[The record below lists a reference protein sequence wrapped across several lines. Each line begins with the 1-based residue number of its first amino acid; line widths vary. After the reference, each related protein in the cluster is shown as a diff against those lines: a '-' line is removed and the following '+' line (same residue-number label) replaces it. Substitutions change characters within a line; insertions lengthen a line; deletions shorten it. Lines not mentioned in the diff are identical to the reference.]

1 MDCLLGQLQRSKSPY
16 QARYIQDMNTHS
28 WQWTCNGLTFDVKW
42 QAIREHNRSGKPIL
56 LLSPREYDSYP
67 MHQEPTETWEELL
80 RERAQSIRD
89 SAQRVNIMLSGGRD
103 STKVVDTFVSNGIF
117 IDEITCIKHGIPEAD
132 HEVDNVALPY
142 LAGLDLDPR
151 TRVNVI
157 TRSIQDYKQH
167 YGDPYWIEKETR
179 GLLMQFRL
187 TNLSEDLCYANSESG
202 TTWVSGKEKPTLVF
216 RKGRWYCYFL
226 DHNIEPNQSTNDNA
240 VFFYSGS
247 AKVHAKQAH
256 MLKNYITRTLPLE
269 QYQTPEAINSIS
281 QNHIYLGCG
290 RIAMATD
297 LFIPKSRD
305 IFDLRD
311 HSGDLF
317 KVFGQKEHRALKSIL
332 KDNDLADLMNN
343 FRKGISNLVDDIGQG
358 QFNDNNPQ
366 LGTVGVFSKFYGL
379 DAPETLD
386 MHDLFPDGWTGA

>member
-1 MDCLLGQLQRSKSPY
+1 
-16 QARYIQDMNTHS
+16 MNKHS
-28 WQWTCNGLTFDVKW
+28 WKWTCNGLTFDIKW
-42 QAIREHNRSGKPIL
+42 QAIREQNRSGQPIL
-56 LLSPREYDSYP
+56 LESPREYDSYP
-67 MHQEPTETWEELL
+67 MHQEPKEAWDELL

-89 SAQRVNIMLSGGRD
+89 QSKRVNIMLSGGRD
-103 STKVVDTFVSNGIF
+103 STKVVDTYVSNGIF

-157 TRSIQDYKQH
+157 TRSIQDYKRH
-167 YGDPYWIEKETR
+167 YADPYWIEKETR

-187 TNLSEDLCYANSESG
+187 TNLSENLCYDNSDSG
-202 TTWVSGKEKPTLVF
+202 TAWVSGKEKPTLVF
-216 RKGRWYCYFL
+216 KNGRWYFYFL
-226 DHNIEPNQSTNDNA
+226 DHNIEPNQSTYDNA

-256 MLKNYITRTLPLE
+256 MLKNYITKTLPLE
-269 QYQTPEAINSIS
+269 QYETPAAIKSID

-290 RIAMATD
+290 RIAGSTEF
-297 LFIPKSRD
+297 FIPKSRD
-305 IFDLRD
+305 ILEVRD
-311 HSGDLF
+311 HGGDLLR
-317 KVFGQKEHRALKSIL
+317 VFGQKEHRALTSIL
-332 KDNDLADLMNN
+332 KDNDLTHLVKN
-343 FRKGISNLVDDIGQG
+343 FRKGILDLMDDIGTG
-358 QFNDNNPQ
+358 RFNDNDPQ

-386 MHDLFPDGWTGA
+386 MHDLFPNGWTGS

>member
-1 MDCLLGQLQRSKSPY
+1 
-16 QARYIQDMNTHS
+16 MNKHS
-28 WQWTCNGLTFDVKW
+28 WKWTCNGLTFDIKW
-42 QAIREHNRSGKPIL
+42 QAIREQNRSGQPIL
-56 LLSPREYDSYP
+56 LESPREYDSYP
-67 MHQEPTETWEELL
+67 MHQEPKEAWDELL

-89 SAQRVNIMLSGGRD
+89 QSKRVNIMLSGGRD

-157 TRSIQDYKQH
+157 TRSIQDYKRH
-167 YGDPYWIEKETR
+167 YADPYWIEKETR

-187 TNLSEDLCYANSESG
+187 TNLSENLCYDNSDSG
-202 TTWVSGKEKPTLVF
+202 TAWVSGKEKPTLVF
-216 RKGRWYCYFL
+216 KNGRWYFYFL
-226 DHNIEPNQSTNDNA
+226 DHNIEPNQSTYDNA

-256 MLKNYITRTLPLE
+256 MLKNYITKTLPLE
-269 QYQTPEAINSIS
+269 QYETPAAIKSID

-290 RIAMATD
+290 RIAGSTEF
-297 LFIPKSRD
+297 FIPKSRD
-305 IFDLRD
+305 ILEVRD
-311 HSGDLF
+311 HSGDLL
-317 KVFGQKEHRALKSIL
+317 KVFGQKEHRALTSIL
-332 KDNDLADLMNN
+332 KDNDLTHLMKN
-343 FRKGISNLVDDIGQG
+343 FRKGIRDLADDIGTG
-358 QFNDNNPQ
+358 QFNDNDPQ

-386 MHDLFPDGWTGA
+386 MHDLFPNGWTGS

>member
-1 MDCLLGQLQRSKSPY
+1 
-16 QARYIQDMNTHS
+16 MNKHS
-28 WQWTCNGLTFDVKW
+28 WKWTCNGLTFDIKW
-42 QAIREHNRSGKPIL
+42 QAIREQNRSGQPIL
-56 LLSPREYDSYP
+56 LESPREYDSYP
-67 MHQEPTETWEELL
+67 MHQEPKEAWDELL

-89 SAQRVNIMLSGGRD
+89 QSKRVNIMLSGGRD

-157 TRSIQDYKQH
+157 TRSIQDYKRH
-167 YGDPYWIEKETR
+167 YADPYWIEKETR
-179 GLLMQFRL
+179 GLLVQFRL
-187 TNLSEDLCYANSESG
+187 TNLSENLCYDNSDSG
-202 TTWVSGKEKPTLVF
+202 TAWVSGKEKPTLVF
-216 RKGRWYCYFL
+216 KNGRWYFYFL
-226 DHNIEPNQSTNDNA
+226 DHNIEPNQSTYDNA

-256 MLKNYITRTLPLE
+256 MLKNYITKTLPLE
-269 QYQTPEAINSIS
+269 QYETPAAIKSID

-290 RIAMATD
+290 RIAGSTEF
-297 LFIPKSRD
+297 FIPKSRD
-305 IFDLRD
+305 ILEVRD
-311 HSGDLF
+311 HGGDLLR
-317 KVFGQKEHRALKSIL
+317 VFGQKEHRALTSIL
-332 KDNDLADLMNN
+332 KDNDLTHLVKN
-343 FRKGISNLVDDIGQG
+343 FRKGILDLVDDIGTG
-358 QFNDNNPQ
+358 RFNDNDPQ

-386 MHDLFPDGWTGA
+386 MHDLFPNGWTGS

>member
-1 MDCLLGQLQRSKSPY
+1 
-16 QARYIQDMNTHS
+16 MNKHS
-28 WQWTCNGLTFDVKW
+28 WKWTCNGLTFDIKW
-42 QAIREHNRSGKPIL
+42 QAIREQNRSGQPIL
-56 LLSPREYDSYP
+56 LESPREYDSYP
-67 MHQEPTETWEELL
+67 MHQEPKEAWDELL

-89 SAQRVNIMLSGGRD
+89 QSKRVNIMLSGGRD

-157 TRSIQDYKQH
+157 TRSIQDYKRH
-167 YGDPYWIEKETR
+167 YADPYWIEKETR

-187 TNLSEDLCYANSESG
+187 TNLSENLCYDNSDSG
-202 TTWVSGKEKPTLVF
+202 TAWVSGKEKPTLVF
-216 RKGRWYCYFL
+216 KNGKWYFYFL
-226 DHNIEPNQSTNDNA
+226 DHNIEPNQSTYDNA

-256 MLKNYITRTLPLE
+256 MLKNYITKTLPLE
-269 QYQTPEAINSIS
+269 QYETPAAIKSID

-290 RIAMATD
+290 RIAGSTEF
-297 LFIPKSRD
+297 FIPKSRD
-305 IFDLRD
+305 ILEVRD
-311 HSGDLF
+311 HGGDLLR
-317 KVFGQKEHRALKSIL
+317 VFGQKEHRALTSIL
-332 KDNDLADLMNN
+332 KDNDLTHLVKN
-343 FRKGISNLVDDIGQG
+343 FRKGILDLVDDIGTG
-358 QFNDNNPQ
+358 RFNDNDPQ

-386 MHDLFPDGWTGA
+386 MHDLFPNGWTGS

>member
-1 MDCLLGQLQRSKSPY
+1 
-16 QARYIQDMNTHS
+16 MNKHS
-28 WQWTCNGLTFDVKW
+28 WKWTCNGLTFDIKW
-42 QAIREHNRSGKPIL
+42 QAIREQNRSGQPIL
-56 LLSPREYDSYP
+56 LESPREYDSYP
-67 MHQEPTETWEELL
+67 MHQEPKEAWDELL

-89 SAQRVNIMLSGGRD
+89 QSKRVNIMLSGGRD

-157 TRSIQDYKQH
+157 TRSIQDYKRH
-167 YGDPYWIEKETR
+167 YADPYWIEKETR
-179 GLLMQFRL
+179 GLLMQFSL
-187 TNLSEDLCYANSESG
+187 TNLSENLCYDNSDSG
-202 TTWVSGKEKPTLVF
+202 TAWVSGKEKPTLVF
-216 RKGRWYCYFL
+216 KNGRWYFYFL
-226 DHNIEPNQSTNDNA
+226 DHNIEPNQSTYDNA

-256 MLKNYITRTLPLE
+256 MLKNYITKTLPLE
-269 QYQTPEAINSIS
+269 QYETPAAIKSID

-290 RIAMATD
+290 RIAGSTEF
-297 LFIPKSRD
+297 FIPKSRD
-305 IFDLRD
+305 ILEVRD
-311 HSGDLF
+311 HGGDLLR
-317 KVFGQKEHRALKSIL
+317 VFGQKEHRALTSIL
-332 KDNDLADLMNN
+332 KDNDLTHLVKN
-343 FRKGISNLVDDIGQG
+343 FRKGILDLVDDIGTG
-358 QFNDNNPQ
+358 RFNDNDPQ

-386 MHDLFPDGWTGA
+386 MHDLFPNGWTGS

>member
-1 MDCLLGQLQRSKSPY
+1 
-16 QARYIQDMNTHS
+16 MNEHS
-28 WQWTCNGLTFDVKW
+28 WKWTCNGLTFDIKW
-42 QAIREHNRSGKPIL
+42 QAIREHNRSGQPIL
-56 LLSPREYDSYP
+56 LVSPREYELYP
-67 MHQEPTETWEELL
+67 MHQEPPELWEELL

-89 SAQRVNIMLSGGRD
+89 RYKRVNIMLSGGRD

-142 LAGLDLDPR
+142 LAGLNLDPR

-157 TRSIQDYKQH
+157 TRSIQDYERH
-167 YGDPYWIEKETR
+167 YADPYWIEKETR

-187 TNLSEDLCYANSESG
+187 TNLSENLCYQNSDSG
-202 TTWVSGKEKPTLVF
+202 TAWVSGKEKPTLVF
-216 RKGRWYCYFL
+216 KNGRWYFYFL
-226 DHNIEPNQSTNDNA
+226 DHNIEPNQSTNENA

-256 MLKNYITRTLPLE
+256 MLKNYITKTLPLD
-269 QYQTPEAINSIS
+269 QYETPAAINSID

-290 RIAMATD
+290 RIAGSTEF
-297 LFIPKSRD
+297 FIPKSRD
-305 IFDLRD
+305 ILEVRD
-311 HSGDLF
+311 HSGDLL
-317 KVFGQKEHRALKSIL
+317 KVFGQKEHRALTSIL
-332 KDNDLADLMNN
+332 KDNDLTHLMKN
-343 FRKGISNLVDDIGQG
+343 FRKGIRDLADDIGTG
-358 QFNDNNPQ
+358 QFNDNDPQ

-386 MHDLFPDGWTGA
+386 MHDLFPNGWTGS

>member
-1 MDCLLGQLQRSKSPY
+1 
-16 QARYIQDMNTHS
+16 MNKNS
-28 WQWTCNGLTFDVKW
+28 WKWTCNGLTFDVKW

-56 LLSPREYDSYP
+56 LLSPHEYDTYP

-80 RERAQSIRD
+80 RDRAQSIRD
-89 SAQRVNIMLSGGRD
+89 GSRRVNIMLSGGRD

-142 LAGLDLDPR
+142 LNGLDLDPR

-157 TRSIQDYKQH
+157 TRSIQDYEQH
-167 YGDPYWIEKETR
+167 YGDPHWIEKETR

-187 TNLSEDLCYANSESG
+187 TNLSEDLCYANSDSG
-202 TTWVSGKEKPTLVF
+202 TTWVSGKEKPSLVF
-216 RKGRWYCYFL
+216 RNGRWYCYFL
-226 DHNIEPNQSTNDNA
+226 DHNIEPNQSTHDNA

-247 AKVHAKQAH
+247 AKVHAKQSH
-256 MLKNYITRTLPLE
+256 MLKNYITRTLPPE
-269 QYQTPEAINSIS
+269 QYQTPAAINSIS

-290 RIAMATD
+290 RIAGATEF
-297 LFIPKSRD
+297 FIPKSRD
-305 IFDLRD
+305 ILEVRD
-311 HSGDLF
+311 HDGDLL
-317 KVFGQKEHRALKSIL
+317 KIFGRKEHRALSSIL
-332 KDNDLADLMNN
+332 KDNDLAHLIKN
-343 FRKGISNLVDDIGQG
+343 FRRGISDLVEDIGAER
-358 QFNDNNPQ
+358 FNNNDPQ

-386 MHDLFPDGWTGA
+386 MHDLFPNGWTGS

>member
-1 MDCLLGQLQRSKSPY
+1 
-16 QARYIQDMNTHS
+16 MNKHS
-28 WQWTCNGLTFDVKW
+28 WKWTCNGLTFDVKW
-42 QAIREHNRSGKPIL
+42 QAIREQNRSGQPIL
-56 LLSPREYDSYP
+56 LESPREYDSYP
-67 MHQEPTETWEELL
+67 MHQEPKEAWDELL

-89 SAQRVNIMLSGGRD
+89 QSKRVNIMLSGGRD

-157 TRSIQDYKQH
+157 TRSIQDYKRH
-167 YGDPYWIEKETR
+167 YADPYWIEKETR

-187 TNLSEDLCYANSESG
+187 TNLSENLCYDNSDSG
-202 TTWVSGKEKPTLVF
+202 TAWVSGKEKPTLVF
-216 RKGRWYCYFL
+216 KNGRWYFYFL
-226 DHNIEPNQSTNDNA
+226 DHNIEPNQSTYDNA

-256 MLKNYITRTLPLE
+256 MLKNYITKTLPLE
-269 QYQTPEAINSIS
+269 QYETPAAIKSID

-290 RIAMATD
+290 RIAGSTEF
-297 LFIPKSRD
+297 FIPKSRD
-305 IFDLRD
+305 ILEVRD
-311 HSGDLF
+311 HGGDLLR
-317 KVFGQKEHRALKSIL
+317 VFGQKEHRALTSIL
-332 KDNDLADLMNN
+332 KDNDLTHLVKN
-343 FRKGISNLVDDIGQG
+343 FRKGILDLMDDIGTG
-358 QFNDNNPQ
+358 RFNDNDPQ

-386 MHDLFPDGWTGA
+386 MHDLFPNGWTGS

>member
-1 MDCLLGQLQRSKSPY
+1 
-16 QARYIQDMNTHS
+16 MNKHS
-28 WQWTCNGLTFDVKW
+28 WKWTCNGLTFDIKW
-42 QAIREHNRSGKPIL
+42 QAIREQNRSGQPIL
-56 LLSPREYDSYP
+56 LESPREYDSYP
-67 MHQEPTETWEELL
+67 MHQEPKEAWDELL

-89 SAQRVNIMLSGGRD
+89 QSKRVNIMLSGGRD

-142 LAGLDLDPR
+142 LAGLNLDPR

-157 TRSIQDYKQH
+157 TRSIQDYKRH
-167 YGDPYWIEKETR
+167 YADPYWIEKETR

-187 TNLSEDLCYANSESG
+187 TNLSENLCYDNSDSG
-202 TTWVSGKEKPTLVF
+202 TAWVSGKEKPTLVF
-216 RKGRWYCYFL
+216 KNGRWYFYFL
-226 DHNIEPNQSTNDNA
+226 DHNIEPNQSTYDNA

-256 MLKNYITRTLPLE
+256 MLKNYITKTLPLE
-269 QYQTPEAINSIS
+269 QYETPAAIKSID

-290 RIAMATD
+290 RIAGSTEF
-297 LFIPKSRD
+297 FIPKSRD
-305 IFDLRD
+305 ILEVRD
-311 HSGDLF
+311 HGGDLLR
-317 KVFGQKEHRALKSIL
+317 VFGQKEHRALTSIL
-332 KDNDLADLMNN
+332 KDNDLTHLVKN
-343 FRKGISNLVDDIGQG
+343 FRKGILDLVDDIGTG
-358 QFNDNNPQ
+358 RFNDNDPQ

-386 MHDLFPDGWTGA
+386 MHDLFPNGWTGS

>member
-1 MDCLLGQLQRSKSPY
+1 
-16 QARYIQDMNTHS
+16 MNEHS
-28 WQWTCNGLTFDVKW
+28 WKWTCNGLTFDIKW
-42 QAIREHNRSGKPIL
+42 QAIREQNRSGQPIL
-56 LLSPREYDSYP
+56 LESPREYDSYP
-67 MHQEPTETWEELL
+67 MHQEPKEAWDELL

-89 SAQRVNIMLSGGRD
+89 QSKRVNIMLSGGRD

-157 TRSIQDYKQH
+157 TRSIQDYKRH
-167 YGDPYWIEKETR
+167 YADPYWIEKETR

-187 TNLSEDLCYANSESG
+187 TNLSENLCYDNSDSG
-202 TTWVSGKEKPTLVF
+202 TAWVSGKEKPTLVF
-216 RKGRWYCYFL
+216 KNGRWYFYFL
-226 DHNIEPNQSTNDNA
+226 DHNIEPNQSTYDNA

-256 MLKNYITRTLPLE
+256 MLKNYITKTLPLE
-269 QYQTPEAINSIS
+269 QYETPAAIKSIA

-290 RIAMATD
+290 RIAGSTEF
-297 LFIPKSRD
+297 FIPKSRD
-305 IFDLRD
+305 ILEVRD
-311 HSGDLF
+311 HGGDLLR
-317 KVFGQKEHRALKSIL
+317 VFGQKEHRALTSIL
-332 KDNDLADLMNN
+332 KDNDLTHLVKN
-343 FRKGISNLVDDIGQG
+343 FRKGIRDLADDIGTG
-358 QFNDNNPQ
+358 QFNDNDPQ

-379 DAPETLD
+379 DAPEPLD
-386 MHDLFPDGWTGA
+386 MHDLFPNGWTGS

>member
-1 MDCLLGQLQRSKSPY
+1 
-16 QARYIQDMNTHS
+16 MNKHS
-28 WQWTCNGLTFDVKW
+28 WKRTCNGLTFDIKW
-42 QAIREHNRSGKPIL
+42 QAIREQNRSGQPIL
-56 LLSPREYDSYP
+56 LESPREYDSYP
-67 MHQEPTETWEELL
+67 MHQEPKEAWDELL

-89 SAQRVNIMLSGGRD
+89 QSKRVNIMLSGGRD

-157 TRSIQDYKQH
+157 TRSIQDYKRH
-167 YGDPYWIEKETR
+167 YADPYWIEKETR

-187 TNLSEDLCYANSESG
+187 TNLSENLCYDNSDSG
-202 TTWVSGKEKPTLVF
+202 TAWVSGKEKPTLVF
-216 RKGRWYCYFL
+216 KNGRWYFYFL
-226 DHNIEPNQSTNDNA
+226 DHNIEPNQSTYDNA

-256 MLKNYITRTLPLE
+256 MLKNYITKTLPLE
-269 QYQTPEAINSIS
+269 QYETPAAIKSID

-290 RIAMATD
+290 RIAGSTEF
-297 LFIPKSRD
+297 FIPKSRD
-305 IFDLRD
+305 ILEVRD
-311 HSGDLF
+311 HGGDLLR
-317 KVFGQKEHRALKSIL
+317 VFGQKEHRALTSIL
-332 KDNDLADLMNN
+332 KDNDLTHLVKN
-343 FRKGISNLVDDIGQG
+343 FRKGILDLVDDIGTG
-358 QFNDNNPQ
+358 RFNDNDPQ

-386 MHDLFPDGWTGA
+386 MHDLFPNGWTGS

>member
-1 MDCLLGQLQRSKSPY
+1 
-16 QARYIQDMNTHS
+16 MNKHS
-28 WQWTCNGLTFDVKW
+28 WKWTCNGLTFDIKW
-42 QAIREHNRSGKPIL
+42 QAIREQNRSGQPIL
-56 LLSPREYDSYP
+56 LESPREYDSYP
-67 MHQEPTETWEELL
+67 MHQEPKEAWDELL

-89 SAQRVNIMLSGGRD
+89 QSKRVNIMLSGGRD

-157 TRSIQDYKQH
+157 TRSIQDYKRH
-167 YGDPYWIEKETR
+167 YADPYWIEKETR
-179 GLLMQFRL
+179 GLLVQFRL
-187 TNLSEDLCYANSESG
+187 TNLSENLCYDNYDSG
-202 TTWVSGKEKPTLVF
+202 TAWVSGKEKPTLVF
-216 RKGRWYCYFL
+216 KNGRWYFYLL
-226 DHNIEPNQSTNDNA
+226 DHNFEPNQSTYDNA

-256 MLKNYITRTLPLE
+256 MLKNYITKTLPLE
-269 QYQTPEAINSIS
+269 QYETPAAIKSID

-290 RIAMATD
+290 RIAGSTEF
-297 LFIPKSRD
+297 FIPKSRD
-305 IFDLRD
+305 ILEVRD
-311 HSGDLF
+311 HGGDLLR
-317 KVFGQKEHRALKSIL
+317 VFGQKEHRALTSIL
-332 KDNDLADLMNN
+332 KDNDLTHLVKN
-343 FRKGISNLVDDIGQG
+343 FRKGILDLVDDIGTG
-358 QFNDNNPQ
+358 RFNDNDPQ

-386 MHDLFPDGWTGA
+386 MHDLFPNGWTGS

>member
-1 MDCLLGQLQRSKSPY
+1 
-16 QARYIQDMNTHS
+16 MNKHS
-28 WQWTCNGLTFDVKW
+28 WKWTCNGLTFDIKW
-42 QAIREHNRSGKPIL
+42 QAIREQNRSGQPIL
-56 LLSPREYDSYP
+56 LESPREYDSYP
-67 MHQEPTETWEELL
+67 MHQEPKEAWDELL

-89 SAQRVNIMLSGGRD
+89 QSKRVNIMLSGGRD

-132 HEVDNVALPY
+132 HEVDNVAQPY

-157 TRSIQDYKQH
+157 TRSIQDYKRH
-167 YGDPYWIEKETR
+167 YADPYWIEKETR

-187 TNLSEDLCYANSESG
+187 TNLSENLCYDNSDSG
-202 TTWVSGKEKPTLVF
+202 TAWVSGKEKPTLGF
-216 RKGRWYCYFL
+216 KNGTWYFYFL
-226 DHNIEPNQSTNDNA
+226 DHNIEPNQSTYDNA

-256 MLKNYITRTLPLE
+256 MLKNYITKTLPLE
-269 QYQTPEAINSIS
+269 QYETPAAIKSID

-290 RIAMATD
+290 RIAGSTEF
-297 LFIPKSRD
+297 FIPKSRD
-305 IFDLRD
+305 ILEVRD
-311 HSGDLF
+311 HGGDLLR
-317 KVFGQKEHRALKSIL
+317 VFGQKEHRALTSIL
-332 KDNDLADLMNN
+332 KDNDLTHLVKN
-343 FRKGISNLVDDIGQG
+343 FRKGILDLVDDIGTG
-358 QFNDNNPQ
+358 RFNDNDPQ

-386 MHDLFPDGWTGA
+386 MHDLFPNGWTGS

>member
-1 MDCLLGQLQRSKSPY
+1 
-16 QARYIQDMNTHS
+16 MNKHS
-28 WQWTCNGLTFDVKW
+28 WKWTCNGLTFDIKW
-42 QAIREHNRSGKPIL
+42 QAIREQNRSGQPIL
-56 LLSPREYDSYP
+56 LESPREYDSYP
-67 MHQEPTETWEELL
+67 MHQEPKEAWDELL

-89 SAQRVNIMLSGGRD
+89 QSKRVNIMLSGGRD

-157 TRSIQDYKQH
+157 TRSIQDYKRH
-167 YGDPYWIEKETR
+167 YADPYWIEKETR

-187 TNLSEDLCYANSESG
+187 TNLSENLCYDNSDSG
-202 TTWVSGKEKPTLVF
+202 TAWVSGKEKPTLVF
-216 RKGRWYCYFL
+216 KNGRWYFYFL
-226 DHNIEPNQSTNDNA
+226 DHNIEPNQSTYDNA

-256 MLKNYITRTLPLE
+256 MLKNYITKTLPLE
-269 QYQTPEAINSIS
+269 QYETPAAIKSID

-290 RIAMATD
+290 RIAGSTEF
-297 LFIPKSRD
+297 FIPKSRD
-305 IFDLRD
+305 ILEVRD
-311 HSGDLF
+311 HGGDLLR
-317 KVFGQKEHRALKSIL
+317 VFGQKEHRALTSIL
-332 KDNDLADLMNN
+332 KDNDLTHLVKN
-343 FRKGISNLVDDIGQG
+343 FRKGILDLVDDIGTG
-358 QFNDNNPQ
+358 RFNDNDPQ

-379 DAPETLD
+379 DAPEILD
-386 MHDLFPDGWTGA
+386 MHDLFPNGWTGS

>member
-1 MDCLLGQLQRSKSPY
+1 
-16 QARYIQDMNTHS
+16 MNKHS
-28 WQWTCNGLTFDVKW
+28 WKWTCNGLTFDIKW
-42 QAIREHNRSGKPIL
+42 QAIREQNRSGQPIL
-56 LLSPREYDSYP
+56 LESPREYDSYP
-67 MHQEPTETWEELL
+67 MHQEPKEAWDELL

-89 SAQRVNIMLSGGRD
+89 QSKRVNIMLSGGRD
-103 STKVVDTFVSNGIF
+103 STKVVDTFVSNDIF

-157 TRSIQDYKQH
+157 TRSIQDYKRH
-167 YGDPYWIEKETR
+167 YADPYWIEKETR

-187 TNLSEDLCYANSESG
+187 TNLSENLCYDNSDSG
-202 TTWVSGKEKPTLVF
+202 TAWVSGKEKPTLVF
-216 RKGRWYCYFL
+216 KNGRWYFYFL
-226 DHNIEPNQSTNDNA
+226 DHNIEPNQSTYDNA

-256 MLKNYITRTLPLE
+256 MLKNYITKTLPLE
-269 QYQTPEAINSIS
+269 QYETPAAIKSID

-290 RIAMATD
+290 RIAGSTEF
-297 LFIPKSRD
+297 FIPKSRD
-305 IFDLRD
+305 ILEVRD
-311 HSGDLF
+311 HGGDLLR
-317 KVFGQKEHRALKSIL
+317 VFGQKEHRALTSIL
-332 KDNDLADLMNN
+332 KDNDLTHLVKN
-343 FRKGISNLVDDIGQG
+343 FRKGSLDLMDDIGTG
-358 QFNDNNPQ
+358 RFNDNDPQ

-386 MHDLFPDGWTGA
+386 MHDLFPNGWTCS

>member
-1 MDCLLGQLQRSKSPY
+1 
-16 QARYIQDMNTHS
+16 MNKHS
-28 WQWTCNGLTFDVKW
+28 WKWTCNGLTFDIKW
-42 QAIREHNRSGKPIL
+42 QAIREQNRSGQPIL
-56 LLSPREYDSYP
+56 LESPREYDSYP
-67 MHQEPTETWEELL
+67 MHQEPKEAWDELL

-89 SAQRVNIMLSGGRD
+89 QSKRVNIMLSGGRD

-157 TRSIQDYKQH
+157 TRSIQDYKRH
-167 YGDPYWIEKETR
+167 YADPYWIEKETR

-187 TNLSEDLCYANSESG
+187 TNLSENLCYDNSDSG
-202 TTWVSGKEKPTLVF
+202 TAWVSGKEKPTLVF
-216 RKGRWYCYFL
+216 KNGRWYFYFL
-226 DHNIEPNQSTNDNA
+226 DHNIEPNQSTYDNA

-256 MLKNYITRTLPLE
+256 MLKNYITKTLPLE
-269 QYQTPEAINSIS
+269 QYETPAAIKSID

-290 RIAMATD
+290 RIAGSTEF
-297 LFIPKSRD
+297 FIPKSRD
-305 IFDLRD
+305 ILEVRD
-311 HSGDLF
+311 HGGDLLR
-317 KVFGQKEHRALKSIL
+317 VFGQKEHRALTSIL
-332 KDNDLADLMNN
+332 KDNDLTHLVKN
-343 FRKGISNLVDDIGQG
+343 FRKGILDLVDDIGTG
-358 QFNDNNPQ
+358 RFNDNDPQ

-386 MHDLFPDGWTGA
+386 MHDLFPNGWTGS

>member
-1 MDCLLGQLQRSKSPY
+1 
-16 QARYIQDMNTHS
+16 MNKHS
-28 WQWTCNGLTFDVKW
+28 WKWTCNGLTFDIKW
-42 QAIREHNRSGKPIL
+42 QAIREQNRSGQPIL
-56 LLSPREYDSYP
+56 LESPREYDSYP
-67 MHQEPTETWEELL
+67 MHQEPKEAWDELL

-89 SAQRVNIMLSGGRD
+89 QSKRVNIMLSGGRD

-157 TRSIQDYKQH
+157 TRSIQDYKRH
-167 YGDPYWIEKETR
+167 YADPYWIEKETR

-187 TNLSEDLCYANSESG
+187 TNLSENLCYQNSDSG
-202 TTWVSGKEKPTLVF
+202 TAWVSGKEKPTLVF
-216 RKGRWYCYFL
+216 NNGRWYFYFL
-226 DHNIEPNQSTNDNA
+226 DHNIEPNQSTNENA

-256 MLKNYITRTLPLE
+256 MLKNYITKTLPLE
-269 QYQTPEAINSIS
+269 QYETPAAIKSID

-290 RIAMATD
+290 RIAGSTEF
-297 LFIPKSRD
+297 FIPKSRD
-305 IFDLRD
+305 ILEVRD
-311 HSGDLF
+311 HSGDLL
-317 KVFGQKEHRALKSIL
+317 KVFGQKEHRALTSIL
-332 KDNDLADLMNN
+332 KDNDLTHLMKN
-343 FRKGISNLVDDIGQG
+343 FRKGIRDLADDIGTG
-358 QFNDNNPQ
+358 QFNDNDPQ

-386 MHDLFPDGWTGA
+386 INDLFPNGWTGS

>member
-1 MDCLLGQLQRSKSPY
+1 
-16 QARYIQDMNTHS
+16 MNKHS
-28 WQWTCNGLTFDVKW
+28 WKWTCNGLTFDIKW
-42 QAIREHNRSGKPIL
+42 QAIREQNRSGQPIL
-56 LLSPREYDSYP
+56 LESPREYDSYP
-67 MHQEPTETWEELL
+67 MHQEPKEAWDELL

-89 SAQRVNIMLSGGRD
+89 QSKRVNIMLSGGRD

-157 TRSIQDYKQH
+157 TRSIQDYKRH
-167 YGDPYWIEKETR
+167 YADPYWIEKETR

-187 TNLSEDLCYANSESG
+187 TNLSENLCYDNSDSG
-202 TTWVSGKEKPTLVF
+202 TAWVSGKEKPTLVF
-216 RKGRWYCYFL
+216 KNGRWYFYFL
-226 DHNIEPNQSTNDNA
+226 DHNIEPNQSTYDNA

-256 MLKNYITRTLPLE
+256 MLKNYITKTLPLE
-269 QYQTPEAINSIS
+269 QYETPAAIKSID

-290 RIAMATD
+290 RIAGSTEF
-297 LFIPKSRD
+297 FIPKSRD
-305 IFDLRD
+305 ILEVRD
-311 HSGDLF
+311 HGGDLLR
-317 KVFGQKEHRALKSIL
+317 VFGQKEHRALTSIL
-332 KDNDLADLMNN
+332 KDNDLTHLVKN
-343 FRKGISNLVDDIGQG
+343 FRKGILDLVDDIGTG
-358 QFNDNNPQ
+358 RFNDNDPQ

-379 DAPETLD
+379 YAPETLD
-386 MHDLFPDGWTGA
+386 MHDLFPNGWTGS

>member
-1 MDCLLGQLQRSKSPY
+1 M
-16 QARYIQDMNTHS
+16 
-28 WQWTCNGLTFDVKW
+28 
-42 QAIREHNRSGKPIL
+42 
-56 LLSPREYDSYP
+56 
-67 MHQEPTETWEELL
+67 L

-89 SAQRVNIMLSGGRD
+89 QSKRVNIMLSGGRD

-157 TRSIQDYKQH
+157 TRSIQDYKRH
-167 YGDPYWIEKETR
+167 YADPYWIEKETR

-187 TNLSEDLCYANSESG
+187 TNLSENLCYDYSDSG
-202 TTWVSGKEKPTLVF
+202 TAWVSGKEKPTLVF
-216 RKGRWYCYFL
+216 KNGRWYFYFL
-226 DHNIEPNQSTNDNA
+226 DHNIEPNQSTYDNA

-256 MLKNYITRTLPLE
+256 MLKNYITKTLPLE
-269 QYQTPEAINSIS
+269 QYETPAAIKSID

-290 RIAMATD
+290 RIAGSTEF
-297 LFIPKSRD
+297 FIPKSRD
-305 IFDLRD
+305 ILEVRD
-311 HSGDLF
+311 HGGDLLR
-317 KVFGQKEHRALKSIL
+317 VFGQKEHRALTSIL
-332 KDNDLADLMNN
+332 KDNDLTHLVKN
-343 FRKGISNLVDDIGQG
+343 FRKGILDLVDDIGTG
-358 QFNDNNPQ
+358 RFNDNDPQ

-386 MHDLFPDGWTGA
+386 MHDLFPNGWTGS

>member
-1 MDCLLGQLQRSKSPY
+1 
-16 QARYIQDMNTHS
+16 MNEHS
-28 WQWTCNGLTFDVKW
+28 WKWTCNGLTFDIKW

-89 SAQRVNIMLSGGRD
+89 RYKRVNIMLSGGRD

-151 TRVNVI
+151 TRINVI
-157 TRSIQDYKQH
+157 TRSIQDYERH
-167 YGDPYWIEKETR
+167 YADPYWIDKETR

-187 TNLSEDLCYANSESG
+187 TNLSENLCYQNSDSG
-202 TTWVSGKEKPTLVF
+202 TAWVSGKEKPTLVF
-216 RKGRWYCYFL
+216 NNGRWYFYFL
-226 DHNIEPNQSTNDNA
+226 DHNIEPNQSTNENA

-256 MLKNYITRTLPLE
+256 MLKNYITKTLPLD
-269 QYQTPEAINSIS
+269 QYETPAAINSID

-290 RIAMATD
+290 RIAGSTEF
-297 LFIPKSRD
+297 FIPKSRD
-305 IFDLRD
+305 ILEVRD
-311 HSGDLF
+311 HSGDLL
-317 KVFGQKEHRALKSIL
+317 KVFGQKEHRALTSIL
-332 KDNDLADLMNN
+332 KDNDLTHLMKN
-343 FRKGISNLVDDIGQG
+343 FRKGIRDLADDIGTG
-358 QFNDNNPQ
+358 QFNDNDPQ

-386 MHDLFPDGWTGA
+386 MHDLFPNGWTGS